1 MASISRRKFL
11 IATGWVA
18 GGATLLYAVR
28 NKAIAVAPTIIIPNK
43 QSGAAWLQIRPNGSC
58 LMYFP
63 RVDMGQNAN
72 TGLAQ
77 IVAEELNI
85 EVDQI
90 EGVQPATNEVP
101 PLAVTA
107 GSMSLTAF
115 SRPIAI
121 AAATLR
127 EDMRKRAAAKLGKPV
142 TDILDDV
149 GGFQTSDKQKVSYSD
164 LVDKANIMVEFG
176 EDSTP
181 PNLYSFD
188 AGRKKKQVGQAIAPL
203 DIRAL
208 VTGAPVYT
216 ADLAILG
223 TLYGRVVKPPVRNAR
238 LATLDTSGVSEIEGF
253 VKLVRQKDFVGV
265 VCETPSS
272 LDKAMA
278 KIDVTWELEQP
289 INQDEIDRLV
299 DVDAEMAKGDLE
311 HMLHD
316 EDHRKDAKW
325 AIDLRFDIQNQ
336 THAAQEARVAIAR
349 FNDANADHALEIWT
363 GTQDPFGIHRFAS
376 MDTGL
381 SEDEIVV
388 HPMRLGGSFG
398 SREHYDVEMDA
409 VRLARAVNRPV
420 KVQWTRADEFNASR
434 CRPASA
440 HRLRIATNESGNL
453 SDWWYGYISGHVVF
467 ARERLPDWLLP
478 AARLAKDAGVTKGAI
493 SPYRAPHQRVEYAD
507 VDLPIDLGVWRS
519 LNGAPSIFAIESAMD
534 ELAVQQG
541 IDPVAFKTTQM
552 QGAHPR
558 LQHCLERVQAMS
570 LKRSLPTDPGYG
582 RGFACGIYD
591 ERCFVAV
598 SADVQIDNRTKE
610 IKVLHMC
617 CAQDVGMAVN
627 PDQLRAQIES
637 NLVWSIG
644 MALLERFD
652 VADNKIQ
659 SSNFDNYKIARM
671 SHMPSLDID
680 IVDQPTIPP
689 AGAGEVALVA
699 GPPAIANAIRKATGF
714 RALRLP
720 ISFSDIEYA

>member
-1 MASISRRKFL
+1 MARISRRKFL

-18 GGATLLYAVR
+18 GGATLLYTVR
-28 NKAIAVAPTIIIPNK
+28 NRAIAVAPTIIFPDE
-43 QSGAAWLQIRPNGSC
+43 QSGAAWLQIRPNGVC

-77 IVAEELNI
+77 IVAEELN
-85 EVDQI
+85 VDLDQI
-90 EGVQPATNEVP
+90 AGVQPATNEVP

-127 EDMRKRAAAKLGKPV
+127 EDMRRRAAAKLGKSV
-142 TDILDDV
+142 ADLLDDS

-164 LVDKANIMVEFG
+164 LVDNANIMVEFG
-176 EDSTP
+176 EDSPP

-188 AGRKKKQVGQAIAPL
+188 TARKKKQVGQAIAPL
-203 DIRAL
+203 GVRAL

-216 ADLAILG
+216 ADLAMPD
-223 TLYGRVVKPPVRNAR
+223 TLYGRAVKPPVRNAR
-238 LATLDTSGVSEIEGF
+238 IATLDTSGVSEIEGF
-253 VKLVRQKDFVGV
+253 IKLVRQKDFVGV
-265 VCETPSS
+265 VCKTPSS
-272 LDKAMA
+272 VNNAIA
-278 KIDVTWELEQP
+278 RINVTWELVQP
-289 INQDEIDRLV
+289 INQSEIDRLV

-316 EDHRKDAKW
+316 EDHRKEVNW

-420 KVQWTRADEFNASR
+420 KVQWTRTDEFSASR

-440 HRLRIATNESGNL
+440 HRLRIATDESGNL
-453 SDWWYGYISGHVVF
+453 SDWWYGYISGHIVF
-467 ARERLPDWLLP
+467 ARERLPSWLLP
-478 AARLAKDAGVTKGAI
+478 AARLAKDTGVTKGAI
-493 SPYRAPHQRVEYAD
+493 SPYVAPHQRVEYAD

-534 ELAVQQG
+534 ELAVQLG
-541 IDPVAFKTTQM
+541 LDPVAFKTAQM

-558 LQHCLERVQAMS
+558 LQNCLERVQAMS
-570 LKRSLPTDPGYG
+570 LKKSLPSDQGYG

-598 SADVQIDNRTKE
+598 SADVQIDNLTKE

-637 NLVWSIG
+637 NLAWSIG
-644 MALLERFD
+644 MALLERYE
-652 VADNKIQ
+652 VADNKIE
-659 SSNFDNYKIARM
+659 SSNFDNYQIARM

-680 IVDQPTIPP
+680 IVDQPSIPP

-714 RALRLP
+714 RALSLP

>member
-1 MASISRRKFL
+1 MAGISRRKIL

-18 GGATLLYAVR
+18 GGATLLYTLR
-28 NKAIAVAPTIIIPNK
+28 NKAIAVAPTIIIPDEK
-43 QSGAAWLQIRPNGSC
+43 SGAAWLQIRPNGVC

-63 RVDMGQNAN
+63 RIDMGQNAN

-142 TDILDDV
+142 TEILDNA
-149 GGFQTSDKQKVSYSD
+149 GGFQTGDRQKVSYSD

-176 EDSTP
+176 EDSP
-181 PNLYSFD
+181 PPKLYSFD
-188 AGRKKKQVGQAIAPL
+188 TTRKKKQVGRTIAPL
-203 DIRAL
+203 GIHAL

-216 ADLAILG
+216 ADLAMPD
-223 TLYGRVVKPPVRNAR
+223 TLYGRAVKPPVRNAR
-238 LATLDTSGVSEIEGF
+238 IATLDTSGVSETEGF
-253 VKLVRQKDFVGV
+253 IKLVRQKDFVGV
-265 VCETPSS
+265 VCKTPSS
-272 LDKAMA
+272 VNKAMA
-278 KIDVTWELEQP
+278 KIDVTWELAQP

-349 FNDANADHALEIWT
+349 FNDANADHTLEIWT

-376 MDTGL
+376 MDMGL

-440 HRLRIATNESGNL
+440 HRLRIATDESGNL

-541 IDPVAFKTTQM
+541 IEPVAFKTAHM

-558 LQHCLERVQAMS
+558 LQHCLERAQAMS
-570 LKRSLPTDPGYG
+570 SKRSLPTDQGYG

-627 PDQLRAQIES
+627 PDQLSAQIES

-680 IVDQPTIPP
+680 IVDQSAIPP

-699 GPPAIANAIRKATGF
+699 GPPAIANAIRNATGF

-720 ISFSDIEYA
+720 ISFSDIKYA